1 MILSGPAREEQESMR
16 RWYESEESNRG
27 IIVGGQVYFVRNVEG
42 YPFEDKMSEAQQ
54 QELAETVCDALREAQ
69 DGLPVRF
76 RYFNLTEMKGYEQ
89 QAMIGRL
96 AVPPLM
102 YVKGHQMGLL
112 LSEDESVSIL
122 INGKEH
128 ICIQVSC
135 AGAHIQEAVR
145 IANDVDDRLNQHSRY
160 AFSRKYGYLT
170 ASPLYTGTGMS
181 ASYLLHLPYLEKK
194 QLIGQLEKGLGQYG
208 FSLRA
213 QFHGQTGAPGS
224 IYRVRNRKTL
234 GLSESEIISALE
246 HLTGQTVEQERKVA
260 EQVLKGSRLQE
271 EDQMYRAYGLLKYA
285 RDLNYDETMEYLS
298 IARTG
303 DLNGVWH
310 SDRPVG
316 SFAMMVDVQD
326 AVLSSEAAFQISGS
340 QQGCA
345 RAEYIQRHLTEIGQE

>member
-1 MILSGPAREEQESMR
+1 MR
-16 RWYESEESNRG
+16 RWYESEESNMG
-27 IIVGGQVYFVRNVEG
+27 IIVGGQVCFVRNIEN

-54 QELAETVCDALREAQ
+54 KELLEIVCYALREAE
-69 DGLPVRF
+69 GSFP
-76 RYFNLTEMKGYEQ
+76 MKFTFFDLSELKTYEQ
-89 QAMIGRL
+89 QALIDRL

-102 YVKGHQMGLL
+102 YVKGHRMGLL

-122 INGKEH
+122 MNGKEH

-145 IANDVDDRLNQHSRY
+145 TANYVDDMLNQHIRY
-160 AFSRKYGYLT
+160 AFSQKYGYLT

-213 QFHGQTGAPGS
+213 HFHGQTNAPGS
-224 IYRVRNRKTL
+224 IYRVKNRKTL

-246 HLTGQTVEQERKVA
+246 HLTSQTVEQERKVA

-285 RDLNYDETMEYLS
+285 KDLNYDETMEYLS
-298 IARTG
+298 IARIG
-303 DLNGVWH
+303 DLNAVWH
-310 SDRPVG
+310 SKYPVAT
-316 SFAMMVDVQD
+316 FTMMVDVQD
-326 AVLSSEAAFQISGS
+326 AVLSSEAAFHISGS
-340 QQGCA
+340 ERGRA
-345 RAEYIQRHLTEIGQE
+345 RAEYIQNHLADINQE